1 MWSALSGSRPC
12 TDFTSPSQESRTALE
27 VCGTRCTSP
36 LISQSR
42 SDTWAVGAS
51 LAMVDRL
58 LGVRR
63 SVGALGVGAEV
74 VGGVPVGAGGVVLV
88 RRAGSRPAGVRGRRG
103 AR

>member
-1 MWSALSGSRPC
+1 MPALRPREYRPEARAAMGSALSGSRPC
-12 TDFTSPSQESRTALE
+12 TDFTSPSQDSRTALL
-27 VCGTRCTSP
+27 VCGTRCTRP

-63 SVGALGVGAEV
+63 SAGALGVGVEGRV
-74 VGGVPVGAGGVVLV
+74 VIRRV
-88 RRAGSRPAGVRGRRG
+88 RSRPAGP
-103 AR
+103 